1 MTWEGRTIDL
11 SFKVASLQQICLE
24 GLTYSPHKMVYRIE
38 MHIKLSIEKLK
49 NKWQGKFSTFVWT
62 NSKFTNKIMLVLH
75 KLLKDLKS
83 PCVIVL
89 NVIRK
94 LRYKKKNFKN
104 LWPEKGIFAGTPCG

>member
-49 NKWQGKFSTFVWT
+49 NKWQGKFSLTLFVH
-62 NSKFTNKIMLVLH
+62 NHDVRMDKLKI
-75 KLLKDLKS
+75 
-83 PCVIVL
+83 
-89 NVIRK
+89 
-94 LRYKKKNFKN
+94 YK
-104 LWPEKGIFAGTPCG
+104 